1 MLFVVSFDLHSASQ
15 EDYDSAYEILAA
27 VGFYPI
33 TPNRQIGLPDT
44 TVMGNLRDDM
54 TSDYLRDRLRE
65 AFAQAGIKVKSIF
78 GGALR
83 DWAAWGTVIPG

>member
-1 MLFVVSFDLHSASQ
+1 MLFVVSFDLHDATP
-15 EDYDSAYEILAA
+15 EDYGSAYEILAA

-33 TPNRQIGLPDT
+33 TPNKQIGLPDT

-65 AFAQAGIKVKSIF
+65 AFTQSGLKVKSIF

-83 DWAAWGTVIPG
+83 DWAAWGTVTTG